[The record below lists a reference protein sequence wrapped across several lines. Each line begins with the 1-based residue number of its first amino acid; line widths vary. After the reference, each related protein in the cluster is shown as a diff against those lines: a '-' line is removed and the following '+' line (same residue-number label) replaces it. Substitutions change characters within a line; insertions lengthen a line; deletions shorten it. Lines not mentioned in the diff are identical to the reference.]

1 MRFYQG
7 GRLLEQSARTDKKE
21 IARDKMREIEGDIA
35 KGVPV
40 SPRAARLTF
49 DDAAK
54 DLETEYTVNGRKTLK
69 HLQRRIK
76 LHLKPWF
83 GGKRLSEIGTSQI
96 RAFTAERLRREVDEK
111 TGRVAKV
118 GAAPAEVNRE
128 LAALKRMF
136 SLAVKDG
143 RLHAKPHI
151 PMLAEHNVRRGFLDR
166 EQFEAVKAKLPARL
180 RPVLTFA
187 YLTGWRLTSEVLPL
201 EWRQVDFEGRTVRLD
216 AGATKNGDGRVYP
229 FTNALEA
236 LLKALHVEHE
246 ARKKAGEIVPYV
258 FPRKNG
264 KRIKNV
270 RGAWIVACKAAG
282 HPGRL
287 IHDMRRSA
295 VRNLERDGV
304 PRSAAMAMVGHKTE
318 SIYRRYAIV
327 DSGALKDAAE
337 RIDRAAHG
345 QKAWTATA
353 DAPKT
358 GTAKSA

>member
-1 MRFYQG
+1 MGQLRKRGGVWWIRYYRNGRRF
-7 GRLLEQSARTDKKE
+7 EESARTGTKE
-21 IARDKMREIEGDIA
+21 IARDKLREIEGAIA

-40 SPRAARLTF
+40 TPRAGRLTF

-69 HLQRRIK
+69 HLQRRLK
-76 LHLKPWF
+76 NHLTPWF

-96 RAFTAERLRREVDEK
+96 RAFTEARLK
-111 TGRVAKV
+111 A

-128 LAALKRMF
+128 LSAVKRMF

-143 RLHAKPHI
+143 RLHAKPYV
-151 PMLAEHNVRRGFLDR
+151 PMLAEHNVRRGFLERD
-166 EQFEAVKAKLPARL
+166 QFESVKAKLPARL

-201 EWRQVDFEGRTVRLD
+201 EWRQIDFDGRTVRLD
-216 AGATKNGDGRVYP
+216 PGTTKNGEGRVYP

-236 LLKALHVEHE
+236 LLTELHAEHE
-246 ARKKAGEIVPYV
+246 RLKKAGTIIPFV
-258 FPRKNG
+258 FARKNG
-264 KRIKNV
+264 RRIKNV

-327 DSGALKDAAE
+327 DSGALKDAAA
-337 RIDRAAHG
+337 RIDRAAAAAAEPG
-345 QKAWTATA
+345 PAAA
-353 DAPKT
+353 
-358 GTAKSA
+358 AKRA